1 MTINNG
7 YCTLD
12 QVKASLRITDNVD
25 DALLELA
32 IESASREIDQA
43 CERFFYQLDSQTRFF
58 VALDSY
64 VVETDDIR
72 TITRI
77 RTSEGGDGVYDT
89 VWETKDFQSEPL
101 NGYVSGIEHPI
112 TRIRAIEDYL
122 WPIDGGEALVEVQGD
137 YGWPSIPVAIVQAT
151 VILSARLYKRNDSP
165 LGVAGIGDIGVIRV
179 GRLDPD
185 VQTLIQPFM
194 KPRMA

>member
-1 MTINNG
+1 MAITNG
-7 YCTLD
+7 YATLD
-12 QVKASLRITDNVD
+12 QVKASLRITDDVD

-43 CERFFYQLDSQTRFF
+43 CERFFYQLDDQTRYF
-58 VALDSY
+58 VAYDSF
-64 VVETDDIR
+64 VCETDDIR

-89 VWETKDFQSEPL
+89 VWLEKDYQTEPL
-101 NGYVSGIEHPI
+101 NGYVSGIPHPI
-112 TRIRAIEDYL
+112 TRLRAIDDYL
-122 WPIDGGEALVEVQGD
+122 WPIDGGEALIEVQGD
-137 YGWPSIPVAIVQAT
+137 YGWPSVPTAIVQAT
-151 VILSARLYKRNDSP
+151 VILAARIYKRNDSP
-165 LGVAGIGDIGVIRV
+165 LGVAGIGDMGVIRV